1 MFGDIW
7 RERKRFRARFDDGT
21 KVNDACWQMI
31 YGLDQNEELLML
43 DVSSVRE
50 MTQEEGYSERVGEG
64 NELPP
69 KTKA

>member
-1 MFGDIW
+1 
-7 RERKRFRARFDDGT
+7 
-21 KVNDACWQMI
+21 MI